1 MGLKLVLFGRQG
13 AGKGTQSALLAKHYG
28 AVHISTGDMLREAV
42 AEGTEFGR
50 QAKQYMDS
58 GALLP
63 DEIMLGIIT
72 ERLAQPDATD
82 GGFLLDGFPRTLG
95 QADALLGITSLD
107 VAVNIEV
114 PRDVVLE
121 RLSSRRVCTNCGAIY
136 SLDEPPTNPWTC
148 DVCGGQVVQRD
159 DDTPEAIGK
168 RLAAYER
175 DTVPA
180 IERFGRARPARERRR
195 SGPSR
200 RGGGPHRGRHRRP
213 RLEMRTLR
221 APAPTVRSR
230 SEVAKMRK
238 AGRVVAE
245 MHERI
250 RAAVAP
256 GVTTLELDAV
266 GRDVIERRGAT
277 SNFLGYHG
285 FPAVI
290 CASPN
295 NVIVH
300 GIPDGY
306 RLRDGDIISIDCGAI
321 VDGLAR

>member
-1 MGLKLVLFGRQG
+1 MALQLVLFGRQG

-72 ERLAQPDATD
+72 ERLAQPDAAD

-95 QADALLGITSLD
+95 QAEALLGITPLD

-114 PRDVVLE
+114 PRDVVLD
-121 RLSSRRVCTNCGAIY
+121 RLSSRRVCINCGAIY
-136 SLDEPPTNPWTC
+136 SLDDPPTNPWTC

-159 DDTPEAIGK
+159 DDTPEAISQ

-180 IERFGRARPARERRR
+180 IERFGQL
-195 SGPSR
+195 GL
-200 RGGGPHRGRHRRP
+200 
-213 RLEMRTLR
+213 LET
-221 APAPTVRSR
+221 
-230 SEVAKMRK
+230 
-238 AGRVVAE
+238 
-245 MHERI
+245 
-250 RAAVAP
+250 
-256 GVTTLELDAV
+256 
-266 GRDVIERRGAT
+266 
-277 SNFLGYHG
+277 
-285 FPAVI
+285 
-290 CASPN
+290 
-295 NVIVH
+295 
-300 GIPDGY
+300 
-306 RLRDGDIISIDCGAI
+306 
-321 VDGLAR
+321 VDGLGRPDEVAARIVAAVDAHAAR

>member
-1 MGLKLVLFGRQG
+1 VGLQLVLFGRQG

-50 QAKQYMDS
+50 QAKTYMDS

-72 ERLAQPDATD
+72 ERLAQADVTD

-95 QADALLGITSLD
+95 QADALVGITSLD

-114 PRDVVLE
+114 PEDVVLE
-121 RLSSRRVCTNCGAIY
+121 RLSSRRVCINCGAIY
-136 SLDEPPTNPWTC
+136 SLDEPPTDPWNC

-180 IERFGRARPARERRR
+180 IERFGQLGLLESIDGLGRPD
-195 SGPSR
+195 
-200 RGGGPHRGRHRRP
+200 
-213 RLEMRTLR
+213 
-221 APAPTVRSR
+221 
-230 SEVAKMRK
+230 EVA
-238 AGRVVAE
+238 A
-245 MHERI
+245 RI
-250 RAAVAP
+250 VAAV
-256 GVTTLELDAV
+256 DAH
-266 GRDVIERRGAT
+266 T
-277 SNFLGYHG
+277 SG
-285 FPAVI
+285 
-290 CASPN
+290 S
-295 NVIVH
+295 
-300 GIPDGY
+300 
-306 RLRDGDIISIDCGAI
+306 
-321 VDGLAR
+321 